1 VDLRFDGWIAG
12 VGTTSGHRFVIGMW
26 PRSPFGPFA
35 DVMHEDPAGHRTLT
49 APSARAGEFIAATYR
64 FDHVS
69 VAPVAV
75 RPVDGGAMSG
85 PLAVTAGDL
94 QLTVTV
100 GRRSAVGWLLRA
112 VPPPLARSTAWVSA
126 IDAPARVILRGVRTR
141 GTAGGDRREWYAA
154 LDNHLV
160 VAAGGRLGGTELGSL
175 AAVRPPVRFGFGSV
189 PSRPSLTRV
198 VTTVRV
204 P

>member
-26 PRSPFGPFA
+26 PRSPFGPIS
-35 DVMHEDPAGHRTLT
+35 DVMHEDPTGHRRLT
-49 APSARAGEFIAATYR
+49 APSTRVADFVAATYR
-64 FDHVS
+64 FDDVN
-69 VAPVAV
+69 VATVTV
-75 RPVDGGAMSG
+75 RPVDGSASGGA
-85 PLAVTAGDL
+85 LAVTAGDL
-94 QLTVTV
+94 RLTVTV

-112 VPPPLARSTAWVSA
+112 VPRPVARSTWWVSA
-126 IDAPARVILRGVRTR
+126 VDVPARVVLRGVRTR

-160 VAAGGRLGGTELGSL
+160 VAAGGRLGATDLGSL
-175 AAVRPPVRFGFGSV
+175 ADVRPPVRFGFGSV
-189 PSRPSLTRV
+189 PRRPSLTRV